1 MMSQQT
7 FVDINFK
14 LYENG
19 QNYKKNIENYKKNF
33 CNSAPGKMAKL
44 QSGIF
49 LSPSASERVHY
60 LSHISCSVYLLVV
73 VRSDFSTD
81 SSIEEYLGLRRSTYV
96 ARPNPSILPFFP
108 SLFPAFF
115 LSFFRFF
122 LLSFFAVWRV
132 SAPQEPKKSPIR
144 QTQGICGAHYA
155 AIQRR
160 NSTECS
166 TRSIIL

>member
-1 MMSQQT
+1 MVSRIVLWLGDAVVWRRQK
-7 FVDINFK
+7 IR
-14 LYENG
+14 EEG
-19 QNYKKNIENYKKNF
+19 
-33 CNSAPGKMAKL
+33 
-44 QSGIF
+44 
-49 LSPSASERVHY
+49 ASERVH

-122 LLSFFAVWRV
+122 LLSFFAVWRI
-132 SAPQEPKKSPIR
+132 SAPQEPKKS
-144 QTQGICGAHYA
+144 
-155 AIQRR
+155 
-160 NSTECS
+160 
-166 TRSIIL
+166 LL